1 MRRGCFLTPKKEKH
15 VVQMLEVQAS
25 GSLGN
30 SHNLGKNG
38 FVTEAMNPDEPQRN
52 PVRFTH
58 S

>member
-1 MRRGCFLTPKKEKH
+1 MWSRCWRIYI
-15 VVQMLEVQAS
+15 QAS